1 MSDLSPTAPSV
12 TANVLERVLV
22 AGDLSGLSESQRIE
36 YYKAVCESLGLNP
49 LTRPFEYLRLNG
61 RLVLYATRAA
71 ADQLRSI
78 HGISIIDAQIE
89 RQDDLITVTVRGRTR
104 DGREDVEVGVVSV
117 AGLRGD
123 ALANAQMKA
132 LTKAKRRLTLS
143 LAGFGWLDETE
154 TETIPGAQRVSEPQP
169 APALTDEVHALRQL
183 LAERAK
189 ELPEDSPLRAQAREA
204 WRSGDADAMREVLSA
219 IEGEKDEQPES

>member
-1 MSDLSPTAPSV
+1 MSESVIPSPG
-12 TANVLERVLV
+12 VLERVLA

-71 ADQLRSI
+71 ADQLRAI
-78 HGISIIDAQIE
+78 HGISILDVRIE
-89 RQDDLITVTVRGRTR
+89 QKDDLVIVTVRGRTR
-104 DGREDVEVGVVSV
+104 DGREDVEVGAVSV

-143 LAGFGWLDETE
+143 LAGLGWLDETE
-154 TETIPGAQRVSEPQP
+154 TDSVPGAQRVSEQQLAL
-169 APALTDEVHALRQL
+169 APEVQAIRQQ
-183 LAERAK
+183 LADRAK

-204 WRSGDADAMREVLSA
+204 WRSGDVDLMREALNK
-219 IEGEKDEQPES
+219 IEKEEKDEQAA

>member
-1 MSDLSPTAPSV
+1 MSESV
-12 TANVLERVLV
+12 TPSVLERVLV
-22 AGDLSGLSESQRIE
+22 SGDLAGLSESQRIE

-71 ADQLRSI
+71 ADQLRAI
-78 HGISIIDAQIE
+78 HGISIVDVRVE
-89 RQDDLITVTVRGRTR
+89 YKDDMIVVTVRGR
-104 DGREDVEVGVVSV
+104 DKSGREDVEVGVVSTV
-117 AGLRGD
+117 GLRGD
-123 ALANAQMKA
+123 AQANAFMKA

-143 LAGFGWLDETE
+143 LAGLGWLDETE
-154 TETIPGAQRVSEPQP
+154 TESIPGAQRVSEPQLAP
-169 APALTDEVHALRQL
+169 APEVQELRQQ

-204 WRSGDADAMREVLSA
+204 WKSGDADAMREVLSA

>member
-1 MSDLSPTAPSV
+1 MSDLSPTTPSV
-12 TANVLERVLV
+12 TAGVLERALV
-22 AGDLSGLSESQRIE
+22 SGDLAGLNESQRLE
-36 YYKAVCESLGLNP
+36 YYRAVCESLGLNP

-71 ADQLRSI
+71 ADQLRAI
-78 HGISIIDAQIE
+78 HGISILDVRIE
-89 RQDDLITVTVRGRTR
+89 QKDDLVIVTVRGRTR
-104 DGREDVEVGVVSV
+104 DGREDVEVGAVSV

-143 LAGFGWLDETE
+143 LAGLGWLDESE

-169 APALTDEVHALRQL
+169 VLPAEVQTLRQQ

-189 ELPEDSPLRAQAREA
+189 ELPDDSPLRAQAREA
-204 WRSGDADAMREVLSA
+204 WRSGDVDLMREALTM
-219 IEGEKDEQPES
+219 IEKEEKDEQAA

>member
-1 MSDLSPTAPSV
+1 MSESVIPSPGA
-12 TANVLERVLV
+12 LERALIS
-22 AGDLSGLSESQRIE
+22 GDLSGLSESQRID

-71 ADQLRSI
+71 ADQLRAI
-78 HGISIIDAQIE
+78 HGISILDVRIE
-89 RQDDLITVTVRGRTR
+89 QKDDLVIVTVRGRTR
-104 DGREDVEVGVVSV
+104 DGREDVEVGAVSV

-143 LAGFGWLDETE
+143 LAGLGWLDETE
-154 TETIPGAQRVSEPQP
+154 TDSVPGAQRVSEQQLAL
-169 APALTDEVHALRQL
+169 APEVQELRQK
-183 LAERAK
+183 LADVAK
-189 ELPEDSPLRAQAREA
+189 QLPEDSPLRAQAREA
-204 WRSGDADAMREVLSA
+204 WRSGDVDLMREALNK
-219 IEGEKDEQPES
+219 IEKEEKDEQAA

>member
-1 MSDLSPTAPSV
+1 MNEITPTNPVNAS
-12 TANVLERVLV
+12 ALERVLV

-78 HGISIIDAQIE
+78 HGISIIDARIE

-104 DGREDVEVGVVSV
+104 DGREDLEVGVVSV
-117 AGLRGD
+117 AGLRGE

-143 LAGFGWLDETE
+143 LAGLGWLDETE
-154 TETIPGAQRVSEPQP
+154 AETIPGARRVSEQQIAP
-169 APALTDEVHALRQL
+169 APSEVEELRQL
-183 LAERAK
+183 LADRAK
-189 ELPEDSPLRAQAREA
+189 GLPEDSPLRAWAREA
-204 WRSGDADAMREVLSA
+204 WRSGNADSMRAALSA
-219 IEGEKDEQPES
+219 IEEAE

>member
-1 MSDLSPTAPSV
+1 MSELPATNPVNASA
-12 TANVLERVLV
+12 LERVLV
-22 AGDLSGLSESQRIE
+22 SGDLAGLSESQRLE
-36 YYKAVCESLGLNP
+36 YYRAVCESLGLNP

-78 HGISIIDAQIE
+78 HGISILDAQIE

-123 ALANAQMKA
+123 AQANAFMKA

-143 LAGFGWLDETE
+143 LAGLGWLDETE
-154 TETIPGAQRVSEPQP
+154 TESIPGAQRVSEPQLAP
-169 APALTDEVHALRQL
+169 APEVQELRQQ

-189 ELPEDSPLRAQAREA
+189 ELPADSPLRERAREA
-204 WRSGDADAMREVLSA
+204 WRSGDADAMREVLSS
-219 IEGEKDEQPES
+219 IEGGKKDE

>member
-1 MSDLSPTAPSV
+1 MNELPTNPVNAG
-12 TANVLERVLV
+12 ALERVLV
-22 AGDLSGLSESQRIE
+22 ASDLSGLSESQRIE

-78 HGISIIDAQIE
+78 HGISIIDARIE

-104 DGREDVEVGVVSV
+104 DGREDLEVGVVSV
-117 AGLRGD
+117 AGLRGE

-143 LAGFGWLDETE
+143 LAGLGWLDETE
-154 TETIPGAQRVSEPQP
+154 AETIPGARRVSEQQIAP
-169 APALTDEVHALRQL
+169 APSEVEELRQL
-183 LAERAK
+183 LADRAK
-189 ELPEDSPLRAQAREA
+189 GLPEDSPLRAWAREA
-204 WRSGDADAMREVLSA
+204 WRSGNADSMRAALSA
-219 IEGEKDEQPES
+219 IEEAE

>member
-1 MSDLSPTAPSV
+1 MNEITPTNPVNTSA
-12 TANVLERVLV
+12 LERVLV
-22 AGDLSGLSESQRIE
+22 AGDLAGLSELQRIE

-78 HGISIIDAQIE
+78 HGISILDAQIE

-123 ALANAQMKA
+123 AQANAFMKA

-143 LAGFGWLDETE
+143 LAGLGWLDESE
-154 TETIPGAQRVSEPQP
+154 AETIPGAQRVSEQQLAL
-169 APALTDEVHALRQL
+169 APEVQELRQQ

-189 ELPEDSPLRAQAREA
+189 GLPEDSPLRAQAREA
-204 WRSGDADAMREVLSA
+204 WRSGNADSMRAALSD
-219 IEGEKDEQPES
+219 IEEAE

>member
-1 MSDLSPTAPSV
+1 MNELPTMNAG
-12 TANVLERVLV
+12 ALERVLV

-71 ADQLRSI
+71 ADQLRAI
-78 HGISIIDAQIE
+78 HGISIVDARVE
-89 RQDDLITVTVRGRTR
+89 HKDDLVVVTVRGRNR
-104 DGREDVEVGVVSV
+104 DGREDVEIGVVSV

-123 ALANAQMKA
+123 ALANAEMKA

-143 LAGFGWLDETE
+143 LAGLGWLDESE
-154 TETIPGAQRVSEPQP
+154 TETIPGAQRVSEPQLAP
-169 APALTDEVHALRQL
+169 APEVQELRQK
-183 LAERAK
+183 LADVAK
-189 ELPEDSPLRAQAREA
+189 QLPEDSPLRAQAREA
-204 WRSGDADAMREVLSA
+204 WRSGDVDLMREALSK
-219 IEGEKDEQPES
+219 IEKEEKDEQTA

>member
-1 MSDLSPTAPSV
+1 MNELPTMNAG
-12 TANVLERVLV
+12 ALERVLV
-22 AGDLSGLSESQRIE
+22 AGDLSGLSESQRID

-61 RLVLYATRAA
+61 KLVLYATRAA
-71 ADQLRSI
+71 ADQLRAI
-78 HGISIIDAQIE
+78 HGISILDAQIE
-89 RQDDLITVTVRGRTR
+89 RQDDLITVTVRGRNR

-117 AGLRGD
+117 AGLRGE

-143 LAGFGWLDETE
+143 LAGLGWLDETE
-154 TETIPGAQRVSEPQP
+154 TETIPGAQRVAEQQP
-169 APALTDEVHALRQL
+169 SPALTDEVHALRQL

-189 ELPEDSPLRAQAREA
+189 ELPADSPLRAQAREA
-204 WRSGDADAMREVLSA
+204 WRSGDADAMREVLLM
-219 IEGEKDEQPES
+219 IEGGKQDE

>member
-1 MSDLSPTAPSV
+1 MSELPATNPVNASA
-12 TANVLERVLV
+12 LERALIS
-22 AGDLSGLSESQRIE
+22 GDLAGLNESQRIE

-71 ADQLRSI
+71 ADQLRAI

-143 LAGFGWLDETE
+143 LAGLGWLDETE
-154 TETIPGAQRVSEPQP
+154 TESIPGAQRVSEPQP
-169 APALTDEVHALRQL
+169 VTALPDEVHALRQQ

-204 WRSGDADAMREVLSA
+204 WRSGDADVMREVLSS
-219 IEGEKDEQPES
+219 IEGGKKDE

>member
-1 MSDLSPTAPSV
+1 MSELPATNPVNAG
-12 TANVLERVLV
+12 ALERVLV
-22 AGDLSGLSESQRIE
+22 AGDLSGLSESQRID

-61 RLVLYATRAA
+61 RMVLYATRAA

-78 HGISIIDAQIE
+78 HGISILDAQIE

-117 AGLRGD
+117 AGMRGE

-143 LAGFGWLDETE
+143 LAGLGWLDETE
-154 TETIPGAQRVSEPQP
+154 TETIPGAQRVTEPQP
-169 APALTDEVHALRQL
+169 VTALPDEVHALRQL

-204 WRSGDADAMREVLSA
+204 WRSGDADVMREVLLM
-219 IEGEKDEQPES
+219 IEGGKQDE

>member
-1 MSDLSPTAPSV
+1 MSELPATNPVNASA
-12 TANVLERVLV
+12 LERVLV
-22 AGDLSGLSESQRIE
+22 AGDLAGLNEAQRIE

-71 ADQLRSI
+71 ADQLRAI
-78 HGISIIDAQIE
+78 HGISILDVRIE
-89 RQDDLITVTVRGRTR
+89 QKDDLVIVTVRGRTR
-104 DGREDVEVGVVSV
+104 DGREDVEVGAVSV

-143 LAGFGWLDETE
+143 LAGLGWLDETE
-154 TETIPGAQRVSEPQP
+154 TDSVPGAQRVSEQQLAL
-169 APALTDEVHALRQL
+169 APEVQELRQK
-183 LAERAK
+183 LADVAK
-189 ELPEDSPLRAQAREA
+189 QLPEDSPLRAQAREA
-204 WRSGDADAMREVLSA
+204 WRSGDVDLMREALSK
-219 IEGEKDEQPES
+219 IEKEEKDEQTA

>member
-1 MSDLSPTAPSV
+1 MPATNPVNAST
-12 TANVLERVLV
+12 LERVLV
-22 AGDLSGLSESQRIE
+22 AGDLSGLSEAQRIE

-71 ADQLRSI
+71 ADQLRAI
-78 HGISIIDAQIE
+78 HGVSIVDVRIE
-89 RQDDLITVTVRGRTR
+89 QKDDLVIVTVRGRTR
-104 DGREDVEVGVVSV
+104 DGREDVEVGAVSV

-143 LAGFGWLDETE
+143 LAGLGWLDETE
-154 TETIPGAQRVSEPQP
+154 TDSVPGAQRVSEPQP

-189 ELPEDSPLRAQAREA
+189 ELPADSPLRAQARDA
-204 WRSGDADAMREVLSA
+204 WKSGDAVLMREALSK
-219 IEGEKDEQPES
+219 IEKEEKDEQTA

>member
-1 MSDLSPTAPSV
+1 MNEITPTNPVNAS
-12 TANVLERVLV
+12 ALERVLV

-78 HGISIIDAQIE
+78 HGISIIDARIE

-104 DGREDVEVGVVSV
+104 DGREDLEVGVVSV
-117 AGLRGD
+117 AGLRGE

-143 LAGFGWLDETE
+143 LAGLGWLDETE
-154 TETIPGAQRVSEPQP
+154 AETIPGAQRVSEQQIAP
-169 APALTDEVHALRQL
+169 APSEVEELRQL

-189 ELPEDSPLRAQAREA
+189 GLPEDSPLRAQAREA
-204 WRSGDADAMREVLSA
+204 WRSGNADSMRAALSA
-219 IEGEKDEQPES
+219 IEEAE

>member
-1 MSDLSPTAPSV
+1 MSESVIPSPG
-12 TANVLERVLV
+12 VLERALIS
-22 AGDLSGLSESQRIE
+22 GDLSGLSESQRLE
-36 YYKAVCESLGLNP
+36 YYRAVCESLGLNP

-78 HGISIIDAQIE
+78 HGISILDAQIE
-89 RQDDLITVTVRGRTR
+89 RQDDLITVTVRGRNR

-117 AGLRGD
+117 AGLRGE

-143 LAGFGWLDETE
+143 LAGLGWLDETE
-154 TETIPGAQRVSEPQP
+154 AETIPGAQRVSEPQIAP
-169 APALTDEVHALRQL
+169 APEVQELRQQ

-204 WRSGDADAMREVLSA
+204 WKSGDTVLMREALSK
-219 IEGEKDEQPES
+219 IEKEEKDEQTA

>member
-1 MSDLSPTAPSV
+1 MSESVVPSPG
-12 TANVLERVLV
+12 VLERVLV
-22 AGDLSGLSESQRIE
+22 AGDLSGLSESQRLE
-36 YYKAVCESLGLNP
+36 YYRAVCESLGLNP

-71 ADQLRSI
+71 ADQLRAI
-78 HGISIIDAQIE
+78 HGISIVDARIE

-117 AGLRGD
+117 AGLRGE

-143 LAGFGWLDETE
+143 LAGLGWLDETE
-154 TETIPGAQRVSEPQP
+154 TETIPDAQRVSEP
-169 APALTDEVHALRQL
+169 APALTDEVQALRQQ
-183 LAERAK
+183 LADRAK

-204 WRSGDADAMREVLSA
+204 WRSGDVDVMREALVM
-219 IEGEKDEQPES
+219 IEGGRKD

>member
-1 MSDLSPTAPSV
+1 MNEITPTNPVNAS
-12 TANVLERVLV
+12 ALERVLV

-78 HGISIIDAQIE
+78 HGISIIDARIE

-117 AGLRGD
+117 AGLRGE

-143 LAGFGWLDETE
+143 LAGLGWLDETE
-154 TETIPGAQRVSEPQP
+154 AETIPGARRVSEQQIAP
-169 APALTDEVHALRQL
+169 APSEVEELRQL
-183 LAERAK
+183 LADRAK
-189 ELPEDSPLRAQAREA
+189 GLPEDSPLRAWAREA
-204 WRSGDADAMREVLSA
+204 WRSGNADSMRAALSA
-219 IEGEKDEQPES
+219 IEEAE

>member
-1 MSDLSPTAPSV
+1 MNEITPTNPVNAS
-12 TANVLERVLV
+12 ALERVLV

-71 ADQLRSI
+71 ADQLRAI
-78 HGISIIDAQIE
+78 HGISILDVRIE
-89 RQDDLITVTVRGRTR
+89 QKDDLVVVTVRGRTR
-104 DGREDVEVGVVSV
+104 DGREDVEVGAVSV

-123 ALANAQMKA
+123 AMANAQMKA

-143 LAGFGWLDETE
+143 LAGLGWLDETE
-154 TETIPGAQRVSEPQP
+154 TDSVPGAQRVSEQQIAP
-169 APALTDEVHALRQL
+169 APSEVEELRQL
-183 LAERAK
+183 LADRAK
-189 ELPEDSPLRAQAREA
+189 GLPEDSPLRAWAREA
-204 WRSGDADAMREVLSA
+204 WRSGNADSMRAALSA
-219 IEGEKDEQPES
+219 IEEAE

>member
-1 MSDLSPTAPSV
+1 MNEIIPTNPVNAS
-12 TANVLERVLV
+12 TLERVLV
-22 AGDLSGLSESQRIE
+22 AGDLASLNEAQRIE

-71 ADQLRSI
+71 ADQLRAI
-78 HGISIIDAQIE
+78 HGISIVDARVE
-89 RQDDLITVTVRGRTR
+89 HKDDLVVVTVRGRNR
-104 DGREDVEVGVVSV
+104 DGREDVEIGVVSV

-123 ALANAQMKA
+123 ALANAEMKA

-143 LAGFGWLDETE
+143 LAGLGWLDESE
-154 TETIPGAQRVSEPQP
+154 TETIPGAQRVSEPQLAP
-169 APALTDEVHALRQL
+169 APEVQELRQQ

-189 ELPEDSPLRAQAREA
+189 ELPADSPLRERAREA
-204 WRSGDADAMREVLSA
+204 WRSGDAGQMRAALHA
-219 IEGEKDEQPES
+219 IEGEAE

>member
-1 MSDLSPTAPSV
+1 MNEITPTNPVNAS
-12 TANVLERVLV
+12 ALERVLV
-22 AGDLSGLSESQRIE
+22 AGDLAGLNESQRIE

-71 ADQLRSI
+71 ADQLRAI
-78 HGISIIDAQIE
+78 HGVSIIDAQIE
-89 RQDDLITVTVRGRTR
+89 RQDDLVAVTVRGRAR

-143 LAGFGWLDETE
+143 LAGLGWLDETE
-154 TETIPGAQRVSEPQP
+154 TESIPGAQRVSEPQLAL
-169 APALTDEVHALRQL
+169 APEVQELRQK
-183 LAERAK
+183 LADVAK
-189 ELPEDSPLRAQAREA
+189 QLPEDSTLRAQAREA
-204 WRSGDADAMREVLSA
+204 WRSGDVDLMREALSK
-219 IEGEKDEQPES
+219 IEKEEKDEQAA

>member
-1 MSDLSPTAPSV
+1 MSELSPTIPTV

-22 AGDLSGLSESQRIE
+22 SGDLAGLTESQRLE
-36 YYKAVCESLGLNP
+36 YYRAVCESLGINP
-49 LTRPFEYLRLNG
+49 LTRPFEYLKLNG

-71 ADQLRSI
+71 ADQLRAI
-78 HGISIIDAQIE
+78 HGISIVDARIE

-117 AGLRGD
+117 AGLRGE

-143 LAGFGWLDETE
+143 LAGLGWLDETE
-154 TETIPGAQRVSEPQP
+154 TETIPDAQRVSEP
-169 APALTDEVHALRQL
+169 APALTDEVQALRQQ
-183 LAERAK
+183 LADRAK

-204 WRSGDADAMREVLSA
+204 WRSGDVDVMREALVM
-219 IEGEKDEQPES
+219 IEGGRKD

>member
-1 MSDLSPTAPSV
+1 MSESVISSPG
-12 TANVLERVLV
+12 VLERALV
-22 AGDLSGLSESQRIE
+22 SGDLAGLSESQRLE
-36 YYKAVCESLGLNP
+36 YYRAVCESLGLNP

-61 RLVLYATRAA
+61 KLVLYATRAA
-71 ADQLRSI
+71 ADQLRAI
-78 HGISIIDAQIE
+78 HGISILDAQIE

-143 LAGFGWLDETE
+143 LAGLGWLDETE
-154 TETIPGAQRVSEPQP
+154 AETIPGAQRVAEQQIAPVSSEV
-169 APALTDEVHALRQL
+169 EALRKL

-204 WRSGDADAMREVLSA
+204 WRSGDADVMREVLSS
-219 IEGEKDEQPES
+219 IEGGKKDE

>member
-1 MSDLSPTAPSV
+1 MSDLSPTTPSV
-12 TANVLERVLV
+12 TAGVLERALV
-22 AGDLSGLSESQRIE
+22 SGDLAGLNESQRLE
-36 YYKAVCESLGLNP
+36 YYRAVCESLGLNP

-71 ADQLRSI
+71 ADQLRAI
-78 HGISIIDAQIE
+78 HGVSIIDAQIE

-143 LAGFGWLDETE
+143 LAGLGWLDETE
-154 TETIPGAQRVSEPQP
+154 TESIPGAQRVSEPQP

-189 ELPEDSPLRAQAREA
+189 ELPADSPLRAQAREA
-204 WRSGDADAMREVLSA
+204 WRSGDVNALREVLNA
-219 IEGEKDEQPES
+219 IEGGKKDE

>member
-1 MSDLSPTAPSV
+1 MNEITPTNPVNAS
-12 TANVLERVLV
+12 ALERVLV
-22 AGDLSGLSESQRIE
+22 AGDLAGLNEAQRIE

-71 ADQLRSI
+71 ADQLRAI
-78 HGISIIDAQIE
+78 HGISILDVRIE
-89 RQDDLITVTVRGRTR
+89 QKDDLVIVTVRGRTR
-104 DGREDVEVGVVSV
+104 DGREDVEVGAVSV

-143 LAGFGWLDETE
+143 LAGLGWLDESE

-169 APALTDEVHALRQL
+169 VTALTDEVHALRQL

-204 WRSGDADAMREVLSA
+204 WRSGDADAMKEVLDA
-219 IEGEKDEQPES
+219 IEEAE

>member
-1 MSDLSPTAPSV
+1 MSDLSVTPS
-12 TANVLERVLV
+12 TLERVLV
-22 AGDLSGLSESQRIE
+22 SGDLAGLSESQRID

-71 ADQLRSI
+71 ADQLRAI
-78 HGISIIDAQIE
+78 HGISILDAKIE
-89 RQDDLITVTVRGRTR
+89 RRDDLITVTVRGRNR
-104 DGREDVEVGVVSV
+104 DGREDVEVGVVSA

-123 ALANAQMKA
+123 ALANAEMKA
-132 LTKAKRRLTLS
+132 ITKAKRRLTLS
-143 LAGFGWLDETE
+143 LAGLGWLDETE
-154 TETIPGAQRVSEPQP
+154 TETIPGAQRVAEQQI

-189 ELPEDSPLRAQAREA
+189 ELPADSPLRAQAREA
-204 WRSGDADAMREVLSA
+204 WRSGDIDALREVLNA
-219 IEGEKDEQPES
+219 IEGGKKDE

>member
-1 MSDLSPTAPSV
+1 MNEITPTNPVNAS
-12 TANVLERVLV
+12 ALERVLV
-22 AGDLSGLSESQRIE
+22 AGDLAGLSELQRIE

-61 RLVLYATRAA
+61 RLVLYATRSA
-71 ADQLRSI
+71 ADQLRAI
-78 HGISIIDAQIE
+78 HGISILDVRIE
-89 RQDDLITVTVRGRTR
+89 QKDDLVIVTVRGRNR
-104 DGREDVEVGVVSV
+104 DGREDVEIGVVSV
-117 AGLRGD
+117 SGLRGD

-143 LAGFGWLDETE
+143 LAGLGWLDETE
-154 TETIPGAQRVSEPQP
+154 TDSVPGAQRVSEQQLAL
-169 APALTDEVHALRQL
+169 APEVQELRQQ

-204 WRSGDADAMREVLSA
+204 WKSGDADVMREVLVM
-219 IEGEKDEQPES
+219 IEGGKQDE

>member
-1 MSDLSPTAPSV
+1 MNELPTMNAG
-12 TANVLERVLV
+12 ALERVLV

-36 YYKAVCESLGLNP
+36 YYKAVCDSLGLNP

-61 RLVLYATRAA
+61 KLVLYATRAA
-71 ADQLRSI
+71 ADQLRAI
-78 HGISIIDAQIE
+78 HGISILDAQIE
-89 RQDDLITVTVRGRTR
+89 RQDDLITVTVRGRNR

-117 AGLRGD
+117 AGLRGE

-143 LAGFGWLDETE
+143 LAGLGWLDETE
-154 TETIPGAQRVSEPQP
+154 TETIPGAQRVAEQQP
-169 APALTDEVHALRQL
+169 SPALTDEVHALRQL

-189 ELPEDSPLRAQAREA
+189 ELPADSPLRAQAREA
-204 WRSGDADAMREVLSA
+204 WRSGDADAMREVLLM
-219 IEGEKDEQPES
+219 IEGGKQDE

>member
-1 MSDLSPTAPSV
+1 MSELSPTIPTV

-22 AGDLSGLSESQRIE
+22 SGDLAGLSESQRID

-71 ADQLRSI
+71 ADQLRAI
-78 HGISIIDAQIE
+78 HGISILDAKIE
-89 RQDDLITVTVRGRTR
+89 QKDDLLIVTVRGRTR
-104 DGREDVEVGVVSV
+104 DGREDVEVGAVSV

-123 ALANAQMKA
+123 AMANAQMKA

-143 LAGFGWLDETE
+143 LAGLGWLDETE
-154 TETIPGAQRVSEPQP
+154 TDSVPGAQRVSEQQIAP
-169 APALTDEVHALRQL
+169 APSEVEELRQL

-189 ELPEDSPLRAQAREA
+189 GLPEDSPLRAQAREA
-204 WRSGDADAMREVLSA
+204 WRSGNADSMRAALSA
-219 IEGEKDEQPES
+219 IEEAE